1 MADYKPCTTS
11 MDTHGKASYNDDP
24 LVADPTSYQSL
35 AGALQYL
42 IFTRSDIAYTVQQVC
57 LHMHA
62 RGSHI
67 SPL

>member
-1 MADYKPCTTS
+1 M
-11 MDTHGKASYNDDP
+11 MP
-24 LVADPTSYQSL
+24 LVADPTSYWSL
-35 AGALQYL
+35 AVALQYL
-42 IFTRSDIAYTVQQVC
+42 FFTCSDIVNIVQQVC